1 MREIEI
7 VCASLAPLFDHV
19 VLGSRPGVLA
29 LFSEPLNK
37 LN

>member
-19 VLGSRPGVLA
+19 VLGRGPACSPYSQSR
-29 LFSEPLNK
+29 SIN
-37 LN
+37 